1 MAVNLLGS
9 SNARIDFGN
18 ISGGGLGGATQM
30 SIAVTIK
37 LTAAPG
43 AFRLMTQWGN
53 AAAERA
59 YLLGCGA
66 DGSVAFVAANNAG
79 QFYGK
84 ATTSLTMV
92 NGGLYRIVAK
102 LNPAGNVGAIWVNG
116 TSHTVVESVASNTST
131 TVGVP
136 NTNLQIGHETD
147 EAVDGQ
153 DADYSEAAV
162 WTEYLPDWFCEAYGK
177 GYAPSFYRKNLHF
190 YAPLHNI
197 THLKD
202 RARQGFTGTNTA
214 GTDAAHPSMLYPRS
228 AMTV

>member
-9 SNARIDFGN
+9 SNARVDFGN
-18 ISGGGLGGATQM
+18 ISGGGLGGASQI
-30 SIAVTIK
+30 SVALTIK

-84 ATTSLTMV
+84 ATTSLTMT
-92 NGGLYRIVAK
+92 NGNLYRIVAK
-102 LNPAGNVGAIWVNG
+102 LHPSSNLGAIWVNG
-116 TSHTVVESVASNTST
+116 VSETVVPAIASDSLN
-131 TVGVP
+131 VGIP
-136 NTNLQIGHETD
+136 NRPLQIGHETD
-147 EAVDGQ
+147 EVVDGQ
-153 DADYSEAAV
+153 DGDYSEV
-162 WTEYLPDWFCEAYGK
+162 GIWTEYVPDFFCEAYGK
-177 GYAPSFYRKNLHF
+177 GYAPSFYRKSLHF

-197 THLKD
+197 SHLRD